1 MAQLVINYHFII
13 QRSFIQFLNSEIQM
27 NKYSAR
33 LLSPSVVGDYFN
45 MNSARL
51 LSPSVVGDY
60 FNMNSA
66 CLLSSSVVGDCFN
79 MSVLSNLL
87 PVKRYTAHDILIDEI
102 WVYWHIHHYFNHEHL
117 LMLLQ
122 EAVIPCWSNLCTS
135 LITLCSWWLLQH
147 ELCTSLITLCSWW
160 LLQHDNYR
168 G

>member
-1 MAQLVINYHFII
+1 MLPNLNAGL
-13 QRSFIQFLNSEIQM
+13 QFLNSEIQM

-79 MSVLSNLL
+79 MEWQPLEAALTNV
-87 PVKRYTAHDILIDEI
+87 HD
-102 WVYWHIHHYFNHEHL
+102 
-117 LMLLQ
+117 
-122 EAVIPCWSNLCTS
+122 
-135 LITLCSWWLLQH
+135 
-147 ELCTSLITLCSWW
+147 
-160 LLQHDNYR
+160 
-168 G
+168 